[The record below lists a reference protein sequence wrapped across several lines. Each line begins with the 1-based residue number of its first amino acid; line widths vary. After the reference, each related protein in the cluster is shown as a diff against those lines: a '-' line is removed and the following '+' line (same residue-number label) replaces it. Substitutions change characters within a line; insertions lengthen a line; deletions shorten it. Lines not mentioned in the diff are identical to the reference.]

1 MKLPNGLTPQE
12 LRVLQEF
19 RRVEKDELNEDE
31 INGIKHPHG
40 GGLEPARSLLQKGWL
55 KGAAEGAGF
64 ALTERAKALLAVKP
78 APAGAEAEGESSE
91 A

>member
-12 LRVLQEF
+12 IRVLQEF
-19 RRVEKDELNEDE
+19 RRAEKEELTEDE

-40 GGLEPARSLLQKGWL
+40 GGIDPARSLAEKGFL
-55 KGAAEGAGF
+55 TGIAEGAGF
-64 ALTERAKALLAVKP
+64 RLTDRARTLLAVNP
-78 APAGAEAEGESSE
+78 APAGGEAETAGEG